1 VVVRY
6 GKDGVLKN
14 SRPCNNCLEVMTNY
28 NIKKVF
34 YSTDNDGMTGENPKY
49 MNKCHVSGGWKNYN
63 SIFKN

>member
-1 VVVRY
+1 
-6 GKDGVLKN
+6 
-14 SRPCNNCLEVMTNY
+14 MTNY